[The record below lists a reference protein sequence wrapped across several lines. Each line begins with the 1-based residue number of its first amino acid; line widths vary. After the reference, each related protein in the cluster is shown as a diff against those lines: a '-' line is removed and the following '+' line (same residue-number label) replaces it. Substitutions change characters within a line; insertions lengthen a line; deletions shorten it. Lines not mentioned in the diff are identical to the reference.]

1 MRASSGFV
9 SARRFRRERA
19 AAAAVIA
26 VGLSLIPIPG
36 ARAASL
42 PLIVEKTAWFWSSN
56 SKVTTCS
63 DDPAVGVC
71 GAASVTGGVAGNA
84 AGTASPISPG
94 HLGVSMKD
102 GGSDMRSY
110 VFFNLADLPDGA
122 EISRFLVQMNVSLP
136 SGDHAQEHA
145 SKREQPPAT
154 FNQATAAMQACAVTE
169 PWGPAEGDP
178 PYSTTVVRPHPESS
192 DATAEVETVRNE
204 PFTDC
209 SLSAGG
215 TVSKDGAVWT
225 FDITDI
231 AKKWTSGELFNEGVA
246 LMPVN
251 TGVAQTWTVEFHG
264 KPTTVAAADGAELT
278 YVTAEEASKAIVEYT
293 VSETPP
299 PPPPPPPP
307 TDGFEFPSFGNP
319 VPTEDYI
326 PPPVVDMPS
335 SGGGSSGIRRTVPV
349 AVNAKTP
356 AWVFG
361 IIPLGV
367 LGMGLVSSVI
377 GADPVPVGAG
387 GSVSSSRVAAMLRR
401 RRIAG
406 EDPDA
411 GVAGDN

>member
-1 MRASSGFV
+1 MSTSSGSV
-9 SARRFRRERA
+9 VARRFRRERA

-36 ARAASL
+36 ARAESL

-71 GAASVTGGVAGNA
+71 GAASITGGVAGNA

-122 EISRFLVQMNVSLP
+122 EVSRFLVQMNVSLQ
-136 SGDHAQEHA
+136 SGEHIQEHA

-154 FNQATAAMQACAVTE
+154 SNQATAAIQACAVTE

-178 PYSTTVVRPHPESS
+178 PYSTTVVRPHPESA
-192 DATAEVETVRNE
+192 DTTAEVETVRNE

-225 FDITDI
+225 FDITHI
-231 AKKWTSGELFNEGVA
+231 VKKWTSGEMFNEGVA

-264 KPTTVAAADGAELT
+264 KPTTVAAADGTELT
-278 YVTAEEASKAIVEYT
+278 YVAEKDASRAIVEYT
-293 VSETPP
+293 VAASPPSPP
-299 PPPPPPPP
+299 PSSPP
-307 TDGFEFPSFGNP
+307 TDGSQFPSFGNP
-319 VPTEDYI
+319 IPIDDYI
-326 PPPVVDMPS
+326 PQLEVDVP
-335 SGGGSSGIRRTVPV
+335 SGIGTGGASGTERVVPI
-349 AVNAKTP
+349 AANPKTP

-361 IIPLGV
+361 VIPLGI
-367 LGMGLVSSVI
+367 LGLGLVTSVI
-377 GADPVPVGAG
+377 GEDPVPVGAG
-387 GSVSSSRVAAMLRR
+387 GFISSSRVAALLRR
-401 RRIAG
+401 RRMGSEDAEIADG
-406 EDPDA
+406 S
-411 GVAGDN
+411 